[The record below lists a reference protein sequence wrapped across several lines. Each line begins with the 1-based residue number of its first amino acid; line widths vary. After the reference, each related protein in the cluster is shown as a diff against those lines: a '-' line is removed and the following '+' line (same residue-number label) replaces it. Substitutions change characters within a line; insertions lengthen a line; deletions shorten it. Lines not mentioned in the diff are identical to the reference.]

1 MAGQNLGG
9 WTKLAG
15 KAKVWQDAIDAD
27 SLDEYRKKFDSIEK
41 NIEKVEKYLSWPE
54 DLNQTVSVS
63 EEFMKFFGLKK

>member
-15 KAKVWQDAIDAD
+15 KAKIWQDAIDAE
-27 SLDEYRKKFDSIEK
+27 SLEEYKKKFDSIEK
-41 NIEKVEKYLSWPE
+41 NIKLTERYLSFPE